1 MRRIKSIDTFR
12 GVSIAVMVFGHFLLF
27 WLRPE
32 DAWLQFWLWA
42 FLQPL
47 GASGFLFVSGI
58 SASLSFRNYQN
69 TAKNSDTVSMKTVR
83 NVYILRAT
91 FIIIIAFIFNSANA
105 LIWGGSIWEWNALQT
120 IGFSLVLAW
129 PLLKTSKLFRILLGI
144 SMIVANQLIL
154 DLLSPYRGEASL
166 FGILYHLLFF
176 PLDQYVIMN
185 FYGILIIGTAI
196 GEYIYSFNIIK
207 DENKRKQL
215 FKNNLLIQMLL
226 IGISLVVLV
235 VVIDLILFILI
246 YQFPNF
252 LVFNSISSII
262 FAMGLLLTIFSI
274 LMLIEILEKVKTTK
288 SYTYFFYYSYY
299 SFTLFLLHNP
309 LALLFI
315 DQFNYITI
323 WLVIL
328 VGLVIFGLILRPVYN
343 KIGKWASL
351 KAVLSILSFLISTR
365 LIEKRSKKS
374 T

>member
-12 GVSIAVMVFGHFLLF
+12 GASIAVMVFGHFLLF

-42 FLQPL
+42 LLQPL

-58 SASLSFRNYQN
+58 SAALSFKKYQN
-69 TAKNSDTVSMKTVR
+69 SVKDSDTISMTTVR
-83 NVYILRAT
+83 NVYILRAL
-91 FIIIIAFIFNSANA
+91 FILIIAFIFNTINA
-105 LIWGGSIWEWNALQT
+105 LLWSGSIWAWNALQT
-120 IGFSLVLAW
+120 IGFSLLLAW
-129 PLLKTSKLFRILLGI
+129 PLLKTSKLFRIFLGI
-144 SMIVANQLIL
+144 ASIVGNQLL
-154 DLLSPYRGEASL
+154 LNLLSSYKGEASL

-176 PLDQYVIMN
+176 PLDQYLIMN
-185 FYGILIIGTAI
+185 FFGIFIIGSAI
-196 GEYIYSFNIIK
+196 GEFIYNINIIEE
-207 DENKRKQL
+207 ENKRKYL
-215 FKNNLLIQMLL
+215 FKNKLLKQMLL
-226 IGISLVVLV
+226 IGISSVVLIV
-235 VVIDLILFILI
+235 IIDLVLLLVIN
-246 YQFPNF
+246 QFPNF

-288 SYTYFFYYSYY
+288 KYTYFFYYSYY

-315 DQFNYITI
+315 QQFNYITI
-323 WLVIL
+323 WLVII
-328 VGLVIFGLILRPVYN
+328 VGLVIFGLILQLTYK

-351 KAVLSILSFLISTR
+351 KAVLTMISFLIATR